1 MPKNH
6 MLQPRSCQPRLAG
19 STDVRGIIV
28 QGAVEWPQYVRFGPR
43 LPELDYQ
50 DGGSEN
56 VYT

>member
-1 MPKNH
+1 

-19 STDVRGIIV
+19 SADVRGIIV